1 MDMLDVIAQS
11 HGGRGVQVL
20 GAKFGLTER
29 ETRAAIDQL
38 APAVM
43 AGIRRQLQ
51 SGPDGVTGVVKAI
64 ATGNHGR
71 YLDRDDDGIV
81 DDGNAI
87 LGHVFRSKDVSRGVA
102 DRAAAA
108 SGVSADILRKML
120 PVVTAMVMGGLS
132 QQLMGAPTGTDPAEA
147 ARPNRRVSTGRTV
160 QSPQSRTAQPARA
173 PAPAPAKVTTS
184 RSTGSK
190 ATAAPRPAPAP
201 TPPPGKV
208 ASRTVQPVPAP
219 PVRTGAAPQPARSPA
234 PAPEAGGIGG
244 LLGQLLGG
252 GGPGAG
258 SAGGGGIGGLLGQ
271 LVGGGNAGGGSAG
284 GGGIGDLLQ
293 GILGGNA
300 DPGARAQATQSI
312 GDLLSGLLGGG
323 TPRGND
329 ADSLLDAV
337 TRSRTGR

>member
-108 SGVSADILRKML
+108 SGVSADVLRKML

-132 QQLMGAPTGTDPAEA
+132 QQLMGAQTGAGSAAA
-147 ARPNRRVSTGRTV
+147 ARPNQRVSTGRAA
-160 QSPQSRTAQPARA
+160 QSTQSKTAQ
-173 PAPAPAKVTTS
+173 PAPAPARVSAS

-190 ATAAPRPAPAP
+190 ATSTSRPAAIP
-201 TPPPGKV
+201 TPPAGKV
-208 ASRTVQPVPAP
+208 TPRAAQPVQAP
-219 PVRTGAAPQPARSPA
+219 PVRTGTAPQPARA
-234 PAPEAGGIGG
+234 PAAEAGGIGG

-252 GGPGAG
+252 GGAGAG
-258 SAGGGGIGGLLGQ
+258 AAAGGGIGGLLGQ
-271 LVGGGNAGGGSAG
+271 LVGGGSAGGGSTG

-300 DPGARAQATQSI
+300 EPGARAQATQSI